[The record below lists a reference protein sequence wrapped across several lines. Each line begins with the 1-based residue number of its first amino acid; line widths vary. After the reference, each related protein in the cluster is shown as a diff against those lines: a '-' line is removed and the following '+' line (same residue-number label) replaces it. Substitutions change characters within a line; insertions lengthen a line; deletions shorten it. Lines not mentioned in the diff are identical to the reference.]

1 MLRHLLIKNYALIEH
16 LELPLDAGLS
26 IVTGETGAGKSIMLG
41 AIGLLTGARADGKS
55 LWDPT
60 QKCVVEGVFDV
71 TDLGLEA
78 FFEENGF
85 DYDADTLIR
94 REIAPSGK
102 SRAFINDSPATL
114 DVLKAIGVYLLDIHS
129 QHDSLQLGSAQ
140 YQLSILD
147 KLAGNTA
154 LLTKYQSDYRQ
165 WLAAQHAFE
174 DVKATVER
182 EKASLD
188 YNKFQLDQLVN
199 ANLVGGEDREA
210 EQELSV
216 LDNAEELTQRLDTAL
231 TALDNG
237 EVTVVQLLKSAIQST
252 EKVASM
258 MPKAAELAE
267 RLSTLLPEVRDLA
280 AELETLLQQVEP
292 DPKRQDLLNERLM
305 TLASLQKKHLV
316 ASVDELIA
324 LRDDLKRKVAI
335 TENQDIMLAEA
346 AELAKAAEGNMMK
359 TATQLS
365 EARKDTI
372 PGFEKQLADSLAAVA
387 LSQAS
392 VKVELLRTK
401 PTLLG
406 IDGAKI
412 LFTANKGTAPREISQ
427 VASGGEFSRL
437 MLCIKYLLAQH
448 TQLPTIIFDE
458 IDTGISGEV
467 ALQVGKMVKQMSAKH
482 QMMVITHLPQMAA
495 QGNVHLYVYK
505 DHSSQKTV
513 SSIKRLDHQQ
523 RVAELAQMMSGSTT
537 STSALESAQELL
549 LAVND

>member
-41 AIGLLTGARADGKS
+41 AIGLLTGARTDGKA

-71 TDLGLEA
+71 TNLGLEA
-78 FFEENGF
+78 FFEENGL

-165 WLAAQHAFE
+165 WLAAQQAFE

-188 YNKFQLDQLVN
+188 YNKFQLDQLLN

-267 RLSTLLPEVRDLA
+267 RLSTLLPEVRDLVD
-280 AELETLLQQVEP
+280 ELETLLQQVEP

-316 ASVDELIA
+316 ASVDELIT

-537 STSALESAQELL
+537 STLALESAQELL

>member
-41 AIGLLTGARADGKS
+41 AIGLLTGARTDGKA

-71 TDLGLEA
+71 TNLGLEA
-78 FFEENGF
+78 FFEENGL

-114 DVLKAIGVYLLDIHS
+114 DVLKAIGVFLLDIHS

-165 WLAAQHAFE
+165 WLAAQQAFE

-188 YNKFQLDQLVN
+188 YNKFQLDQLLN

-267 RLSTLLPEVRDLA
+267 RLSTLLPEVRDLVD
-280 AELETLLQQVEP
+280 ELETLLQQVEP

-316 ASVDELIA
+316 ASVDELIT

-537 STSALESAQELL
+537 STLALESAQELL

>member
-41 AIGLLTGARADGKS
+41 AIGLLTGARADGKA
-55 LWDPT
+55 LWDPA
-60 QKCVVEGVFDV
+60 QKCVVEGIFDV

-78 FFEENGF
+78 FFDENGL
-85 DYDADTLIR
+85 DYDPETVIR

-114 DVLKAIGVYLLDIHS
+114 DILKAIGVFLLDIHS

-147 KLAGNTA
+147 KLAGNTH
-154 LLTKYQSDYRQ
+154 LLTRYQADYRN
-165 WLAAQHAFE
+165 WIAAQQAFE

-188 YNKFQLDQLVN
+188 YNKFQLDQLLN
-199 ANLVGGEDREA
+199 ANLVIGEDREA
-210 EQELSV
+210 EQELAV

-267 RLSTLLPEVRDLA
+267 RLSTLLPEVRDIA
-280 AELETLLQQVEP
+280 AELEVLLQQVEP

-316 ASVDELIA
+316 ASVDELIS

-335 TENQDIMLAEA
+335 TENQDVLLAEA
-346 AELAKAAEGNMMK
+346 AELAKAAE
-359 TATQLS
+359 ATMLGSATMLS
-365 EARKDTI
+365 DSRKGTI
-372 PGFEKQLADSLAAVA
+372 PDFEKQLAESLAAVA

-392 VKVELLRTK
+392 VKVELQRTK
-401 PTLLG
+401 PTMLG
-406 IDGAKI
+406 MDGAKI

-495 QGNVHLYVYK
+495 QGSVHLYVYK
-505 DHSSQKTV
+505 DHSSQKTI

-537 STSALESAQELL
+537 STAALESAQELL
-549 LAVND
+549 LSVNV